1 MRLRPRQRSCV
12 WADVGE
18 KTETVLFITTR
29 PNCPLSQNAGEATGW
44 DCVTHWVHLS
54 RKDPF
59 DAQLDN
65 GPYGAGHI
73 VVHGYFAI
81 SLRQALGSAPPEVHH
96 IFLRAVPPELAGQR

>member
-1 MRLRPRQRSCV
+1 M
-12 WADVGE
+12 
-18 KTETVLFITTR
+18 
-29 PNCPLSQNAGEATGW
+29 
-44 DCVTHWVHLS
+44 HLS
-54 RKDPF
+54 RKDTF

-81 SLRQALGSAPPEVHH
+81 SLRQALGSAPPEVQH